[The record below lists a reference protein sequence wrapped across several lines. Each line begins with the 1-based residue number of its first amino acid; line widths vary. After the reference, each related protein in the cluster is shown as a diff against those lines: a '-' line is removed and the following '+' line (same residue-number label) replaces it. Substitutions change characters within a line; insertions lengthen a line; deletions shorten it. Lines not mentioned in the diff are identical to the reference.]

1 MRGRIVLLT
10 VLIVGGFI
18 FLTWRGPESPLR
30 RALEPHQTP
39 DGPVWSSPDVAHGAG
54 LGVDELNNIEIY
66 RMANQATVNITS
78 TVLQQDWFRGV
89 YQAQAAGSG
98 FVIDSDGRILTNN
111 HVVSGSN
118 KIQVVL
124 ADQSSYTAELVDRDP
139 PNDLA
144 LIKIQP
150 KKKIAFLRLGDSEK
164 IQVGQKVLAI
174 GNPFRLSGTL
184 TVGVVSA
191 IGRQIAG
198 DNQRILEGLIQTDA
212 AINHG
217 NSGGPLL
224 DSQGAVIGINTAI
237 LGEGNIGIGFAMPIN
252 KAKTMLDDYSAGR
265 KYRKP
270 RLGVE
275 VIPVSGD
282 LAQALE
288 LPTRGGLLIQVVA
301 RGSAAA
307 EAGLRGAKQEVVV
320 GNYTLG
326 IGGDLIM
333 AIEGKPVDRS
343 DAISIALAKHRAG
356 DTIELTVYRDGK
368 QMTVKVKLGEAP
380 DDRS

>member
-1 MRGRIVLLT
+1 
-10 VLIVGGFI
+10 
-18 FLTWRGPESPLR
+18 
-30 RALEPHQTP
+30 
-39 DGPVWSSPDVAHGAG
+39 
-54 LGVDELNNIEIY
+54 
-66 RMANQATVNITS
+66 MANQATVNITS

-98 FVIDSDGRILTNN
+98 FVIDGDGRILTNN
-111 HVVSGSN
+111 HVISGSN

-150 KKKIAFLRLGDSEK
+150 KKKLAFLRLGDSERL
-164 IQVGQKVLAI
+164 QVGQKVLAI
-174 GNPFRLSGTL
+174 GNPFRLSGSL

-191 IGRQIAG
+191 IGREITG
-198 DNQRILEGLIQTDA
+198 ENQRQLEGLIQTDA

-237 LGEGNIGIGFAMPIN
+237 LGDGNIGIGFAMPIN
-252 KAKTMLDDYSAGR
+252 KAKSMLDDYSAGR

-270 RLGVE
+270 KLGVE

-288 LPTRGGLLIQVVA
+288 LPARGGLLIQVVA

-307 EAGLRGAKQEVVV
+307 DAGLHGAKQEVVV
-320 GNYTLG
+320 GNYPLG

-333 AIEGKPVDRS
+333 GIDGKQVDRA
-343 DAISIALAKHRAG
+343 DAISVALAKHRAG
-356 DTIELTVYRDGK
+356 DNIELTIYRGG
-368 QMTVKVKLGEAP
+368 QQVNVKVKLGEAA
-380 DDRS
+380 DDRL

>member
-1 MRGRIVLLT
+1 MRARTLLFAAF
-10 VLIVGGFI
+10 LVGGFV
-18 FLTWRGPESPLR
+18 FLTSRRGADIFQPSKVDK
-30 RALEPHQTP
+30 Q
-39 DGPVWSSPDVAHGAG
+39 VWFSPDVAHGAG
-54 LGVDELNNIEIY
+54 LGVDEINNIDIY
-66 RMANQATVNITS
+66 KMANQATVNITS
-78 TVLQQDWFRGV
+78 TVLQQDWFRNV
-89 YQAQAAGSG
+89 YQSQAAGSG
-98 FVIDSDGRILTNN
+98 FVIDPDGRILTNN
-111 HVVSGSN
+111 HVISGSS

-124 ADQSSYTAELVDRDP
+124 ADQTSYTAEVIDRDP

-144 LIKIQP
+144 LIKITP
-150 KKKIAFLRLGDSEK
+150 KKKLAFLRLGDSEK
-164 IQVGQKVLAI
+164 LQVGQKVLAI

-191 IGRQIAG
+191 IGRQIQG
-198 DNQRILEGLIQTDA
+198 ENQRELEGLIQTDA

-275 VIPVSGD
+275 VVPISGD

-288 LPTRGGLLIQVVA
+288 LPASGGLLIQTVA
-301 RGSAAA
+301 RSSAAA
-307 EAGLRGAKQEVVV
+307 DAGLRGAKQQVQV
-320 GNYTLG
+320 GNYVFG
-326 IGGDLIM
+326 IGGDLVM
-333 AIEGKPVDRS
+333 GIEGKPVDRS
-343 DAISIALAKHRAG
+343 DAISVALAKHRAG
-356 DTIELTVYRDGK
+356 DVIELTIYRAGK
-368 QMTVKVKLGEAP
+368 QMTVKVKLGEAA
-380 DDRS
+380 DDRL